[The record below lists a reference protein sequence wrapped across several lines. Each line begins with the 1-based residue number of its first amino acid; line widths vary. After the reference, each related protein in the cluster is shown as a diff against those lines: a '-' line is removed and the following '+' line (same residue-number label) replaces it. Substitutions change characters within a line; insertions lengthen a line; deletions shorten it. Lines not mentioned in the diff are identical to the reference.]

1 MYMIHKQQTTD
12 NHTLA
17 RRIDDQLIPL
27 TPGVHI
33 TEPEQRIAE

>member
-1 MYMIHKQQTTD
+1 MYMIHKQQTTV
-12 NHTLA
+12 A